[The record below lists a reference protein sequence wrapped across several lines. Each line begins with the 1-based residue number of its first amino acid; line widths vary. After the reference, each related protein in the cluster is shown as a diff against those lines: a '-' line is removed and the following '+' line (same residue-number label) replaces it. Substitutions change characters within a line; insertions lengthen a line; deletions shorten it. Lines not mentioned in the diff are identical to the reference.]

1 MIAVDSSLLL
11 LKQRVP
17 TRENPIWMPP
27 GGGVL
32 VGETLESALTR
43 EVMEETGLKV
53 LPEKLVW
60 IYEFIETPF
69 HAIEFYFECSIVGGI
84 LELGYDPELPDREQM
99 LLDVEFVSADKLPE
113 LPVFPEFL
121 KTIFEGES
129 RLPDSVE
136 RVVSY

>member
-32 VGETLESALTR
+32 VGETLETALTR
-43 EVMEETGLKV
+43 EVLEETGLKV

-60 IYEFIETPF
+60 IHEFIETPY
-69 HAIEFYFECSIVGGI
+69 HAIEFYFECSITGGM
-84 LELGYDPELPDREQM
+84 LKLGKDPELPDHEQM
-99 LLDVEFVSADKLPE
+99 LLEVEFVSSDNLKD

-121 KTIFEGES
+121 KTIFEGEN
-129 RLPDSVE
+129 RLPDKVE
-136 RVVSY
+136 RVLSY

>member
-1 MIAVDSSLLL
+1 VIAVDSNLLL

-60 IYEFIETPF
+60 IHEFIETPF
-69 HAIEFYFECSIVGGI
+69 HAIEFYFECSIVGGM
-84 LELGYDPELPDREQM
+84 LKLGNDPELPNNEQV
-99 LLDVEFVSADKLPE
+99 LLDVEFVSADQLPE

>member
-11 LKQRVP
+11 IKQRVP
-17 TRENPIWMPP
+17 TRENPIWVPP

-32 VGETLESALTR
+32 VGETLESALAR

-60 IYEFIETPF
+60 IHEFIETPF
-69 HAIEFYFECSIVGGI
+69 HAIEFYFECSITGGM
-84 LELGYDPELPDREQM
+84 LALGKDPELPDHEQM
-99 LLDVEFVSADKLPE
+99 LLDVEFVSSDKLTE

-121 KTIFEGES
+121 KNIFEAEN
-129 RLPDSVE
+129 RLPDTVE
-136 RVVSY
+136 RFISY

>member
-1 MIAVDSSLLL
+1 MIAVDSNLLL

-60 IYEFIETPF
+60 IHEFIETPF
-69 HAIEFYFECSIVGGI
+69 HAIEFYFECSIVGGM
-84 LELGYDPELPDREQM
+84 LKLGNDPELPNNEQV
-99 LLDVEFVSADKLPE
+99 LLDVEFVSADQLPE

>member
-17 TRENPIWMPP
+17 TREDPIWMPP

-60 IYEFIETPF
+60 IHEFIETPF
-69 HAIEFYFECSIVGGI
+69 HAIEFYFECSIFGGM
-84 LELGYDPELPDREQM
+84 LKLGNDPELPDNEQM
-99 LLDVEFVSADKLPE
+99 LLDVAFVSADKLPE

-129 RLPDSVE
+129 RLPESVE